1 MKRQDSSIPQMQDL
15 LCILVLQQ
23 CHCHHRT
30 LAHTYAWSRPCLG
43 HNQSFCLQQLHHQ
56 FSEWHHSPTKSL
68 FHRHN
73 ENSQLEL
80 PDGKFIY
87 VTFHKTCIS
96 FKVQTLT
103 SYSLDQSTP
112 QNKVLKCC
120 SLDRRPLMAPG
131 IYDNN
136 NNHGFMA
143 IIQVNL
149 Y

>member
-96 FKVQTLT
+96 FKVQTSNFNQLFIRPKHT
-103 SYSLDQSTP
+103 TKQSLE
-112 QNKVLKCC
+112 VL
-120 SLDRRPLMAPG
+120 LIGQTAPDG
-131 IYDNN
+131 PWYI
-136 NNHGFMA
+136 
-143 IIQVNL
+143 
-149 Y
+149 